1 MSVIP
6 ERDKIDIKI
15 MAAYLITQN
24 QSQFAWAEKFFTVD
38 YLQPNQET
46 QDAIGED
53 YIDLL
58 YAERTTRNIKGGE

>member
-1 MSVIP
+1 MPDIP
-6 ERDKIDIKI
+6 EIDKLEIKI
-15 MAAYLITQN
+15 MAEYLLKHDETR
-24 QSQFAWAEKFFTVD
+24 FAWVEKFFTVD

-58 YAERTTRNIKGGE
+58 YAERTEGGDSNP